1 LRRFLRGWAKNLSGK
16 YKREKER
23 LLSIIDTLDIKAETM
38 SLSPV
43 ERQELMKAN
52 ENLNKIRREEEIKW
66 AQRAKVKYIQEGG
79 DNTKYFHLIANG
91 KYRKKKI
98 YQLEQEEGTIA
109 GDDNLRV
116 YISEYYKKLFGNPD
130 PSSVSLDEDRI
141 EDIPQLTAEEN
152 TLLIKNFSMEEVHDA
167 IFQMEHNKSPGPDGF
182 PAEFYQHF
190 WGVTKTDM
198 MALFEIFQKGD
209 FPLYKLNF
217 GVITLLPKKENAT
230 QIQQYRPI
238 CLLNVSFKILLKLQ
252 QTVCLR
258 LPKK

>member
-1 LRRFLRGWAKNLSGK
+1 
-16 YKREKER
+16 
-23 LLSIIDTLDIKAETM
+23 
-38 SLSPV
+38 
-43 ERQELMKAN
+43 
-52 ENLNKIRREEEIKW
+52 
-66 AQRAKVKYIQEGG
+66 
-79 DNTKYFHLIANG
+79 
-91 KYRKKKI
+91 
-98 YQLEQEEGTIA
+98 
-109 GDDNLRV
+109 
-116 YISEYYKKLFGNPD
+116 
-130 PSSVSLDEDRI
+130 LDEDRI